1 MKTYDVIII
10 GAGSI
15 GLPTSFFLAKE
26 KLKVLVI
33 DELASAGQGQNKT
46 AIGGVRATHSD
57 PAKIQTCQLSLKVF
71 SGWREEY
78 GDDIHFQRGGY
89 CFPAYTEAQ
98 EKSFKELLVT
108 QKRYG
113 LNIDWLEAEQIR
125 ELLPGINPVENPALR
140 VCPSVPRPQGR
151 GKPSGSKTKGGDE
164 LRGGTYSPEDG
175 NLSPIM
181 AAKAFFNHAKR
192 LGVSFVF
199 DEKTTEINNGKSRGT
214 KVKTAKGNYSGG
226 VVINAAGAEA
236 REVGKMMGVELPVFP
251 DSHEAGV
258 TEPVEPFFK
267 PLVVDTRE
275 TPASKNF
282 YFYQETDGHIIFCM
296 TPEPII
302 PGSNRN
308 STSDFLPQAARR
320 LIDLF
325 PKLKNIKVR
334 RIWRGLYPMT
344 PDGVPIV
351 DRIKSTNDFYL
362 AVGFCGQG
370 FMLGPGIALN
380 LVNLITKG
388 KPLLPEGVFK
398 SFSLYRDYTL
408 TSEALK

>member
-1 MKTYDVIII
+1 METYDVIII

-15 GLPTSFFLAKE
+15 GLPTSFFLAQE

-33 DELASAGQGQNKT
+33 DELASVGQGQNKS

-71 SGWREEY
+71 PGWKEEY

-89 CFPAYTEAQ
+89 CFAAYTKAQ

-108 QKRYG
+108 QKKYG
-113 LNIDWLEAEQIR
+113 LNIDWLEADEIKK
-125 ELLPGINPVENPALR
+125 LLPGINP
-140 VCPSVPRPQGR
+140 
-151 GKPSGSKTKGGDE
+151 DE

-175 NLSPIM
+175 NLSPLL
-181 AAKAFFNHAKR
+181 ATKAFYKHAKR
-192 LGVSFVF
+192 LGVSFKF
-199 DEKTTEINNGKSRGT
+199 GEKVMEIENDKGQGSR
-214 KVKTAKGNYSGG
+214 VKTEKGSYSGG
-226 VVINAAGAEA
+226 VVLNAAGAKA
-236 REVGKMMGVELPVFP
+236 REVGKMMGVEVQVSP

-258 TEPVEPFFK
+258 TEPVKPFFK

-275 TPASKNF
+275 TPGSKNF
-282 YFYQETDGHIIFCM
+282 YFYQETDGHIVFCM
-296 TPEPII
+296 TPDPVI
-302 PGSNRN
+302 PGFNRDC
-308 STSDFLPQAARR
+308 SSKFLPQVARR
-320 LIDLF
+320 LINLF

-334 RIWRGLYPMT
+334 RVWRGLYPMT

-351 DRIKSTNDFYL
+351 DKVKDKNGFYL

-380 LVNLITKG
+380 LVSLITKG
-388 KPLLPEGVFK
+388 KPLLPENIFK

>member
-1 MKTYDVIII
+1 METYDVIII

-33 DELASAGQGQNKT
+33 DELASAGQGQNKS

-71 SGWREEY
+71 SQWKEEY

-113 LNIDWLEAEQIR
+113 LNIDWLKREEIR
-125 ELLPGINPVENPALR
+125 KLVTGINPD
-140 VCPSVPRPQGR
+140 
-151 GKPSGSKTKGGDE
+151 K

-175 NLSPIM
+175 NVSPLL
-181 AAKAFFNHAKR
+181 AAKAFYNHAKR
-192 LGVSFVF
+192 LGVNFKF
-199 DEKTTEINNGKSRGT
+199 NEKVMEIENNRGQGSRVKS
-214 KVKTAKGNYSGG
+214 AKNNYLGE
-226 VVINAAGAEA
+226 VVINSAGAKA
-236 REVGKMMGVELPVFP
+236 REVGKMMGVKLPVFP

-258 TEPVEPFFK
+258 TEPVKSFFK

-275 TPASKNF
+275 IPGSKNI
-282 YFYQETDGHIIFCM
+282 YFYQEVDGHIVFCM

-302 PGSNRN
+302 PGFSRD
-308 STSDFLPQAARR
+308 STSSFLPQMAKR
-320 LIDLF
+320 LINLF

-334 RIWRGLYPMT
+334 RVWRGLYPMT

-351 DRIKSTNDFYL
+351 DKVKEKNGFYL

-380 LVNLITKG
+380 LVSLITKG
-388 KPLLPEGVFK
+388 KPLLPENIFR